1 LTPSPWTAERV
12 DALKKLWAD
21 GLSASQVAA
30 RLGVTRGSVTGKVNR
45 LGLARDKPAPRTASR
60 ARRPKPTPPHPTK
73 QQPQGGF
80 TLQDMGNRDARLGL
94 PGTPLPPP
102 LAEDIPRVATLDLER
117 HHCRWP
123 CVDDPLTVPAGA
135 PLFCG
140 AQRVPGSSYCT
151 HHTLRSQGGAAA
163 ATETWVVPVREMEVA

>member
-1 LTPSPWTAERV
+1 MTWDGERV
-12 DALKKLWAD
+12 EALKHLHAD
-21 GLSASQVAA
+21 GWTSRQIAA
-30 RLGVTRGSVTGKVNR
+30 RLGVTRCAVCGKLAR
-45 LGLARDKPAPRTASR
+45 LGLTREKPALRTASR
-60 ARRPKPTPPHPTK
+60 ARRPKTTQTRPTK

-80 TLQDMGNRDARLGL
+80 AMQELGNRNARPSL

-102 LAEDIPRVATLDLER
+102 GAEDVARIATLDLEP

-123 CVDDPLTVPAGA
+123 CVDDPLTVAAGA

-140 AQRVPGSSYCT
+140 AQRVPGSSYCP